1 MLHPSVHGPAAQ
13 RARFSSNPPL
23 KLIVIEDEG
32 DPGTINNVGIE
43 VEDTDAVVAATHRL
57 AEQGLPSR
65 STTAG
70 RAAPATFMPHSS
82 SVRLRS
88 RPTFRDIDI
97 YAC

>member
-1 MLHPSVHGPAAQ
+1 MHGPAAQ

-57 AEQGLPSR
+57 AEQGLPFKVDDSGP
-65 STTAG
+65 G
-70 RAAPATFMPHSS
+70 RARHLHAPFILCSLAQPPH
-82 SVRLRS
+82 
-88 RPTFRDIDI
+88 IQGH
-97 YAC
+97 